1 MKNIHISE
9 EDFIEAINALKK
21 QLEHDEFFGKS
32 MEDAFP
38 GSYAPIYDNHYL
50 WEATIRLLEIAINDT
65 GNTIEWWIYEKKFG
79 TEANINII
87 EEKNGEEIVVA
98 LPTSKDL
105 YNYLK
110 DK

>member
-1 MKNIHISE
+1 MKNINISE

-21 QLEHDEFFGKS
+21 QLDHDESFGKS

-50 WEATIRLLEIAINDT
+50 WEATIRLLEIATNDT
-65 GNTIEWWIYEKKFG
+65 NNTIEWWIYETKFG
-79 TEANINII
+79 TEPNMNII
-87 EEKNGEEIVVA
+87 EKRDGEDVSVSLSTAKE
-98 LPTSKDL
+98 L

-110 DK
+110 K